1 MNIIIIGAGQ
11 IGLHLAR
18 SLSGAAHD
26 IVVIESNEKLADSCS
41 NEIDGRVIHGSG
53 TSVELLLDAGVS
65 KADLI
70 FALTSHD
77 ATNLVTCEISKR
89 LGTKKAICRV
99 SPQLVRE
106 EWIFDYRGN
115 FSLDHIFSSERL
127 SAIEISKHI
136 RNPDGIAIQEIA
148 RGRIEIQ
155 QVRIPDHST
164 ACGKSLIELNLPE
177 RVRVAAIQ
185 RAEKSFIPTAE
196 EIIQA
201 NDQITL
207 FGDPSK
213 LSKTAS
219 TLRSKNEKEKSTN
232 IVILGGGEYGVSLAQ
247 MISSWGCQI
256 RIFEKDQDLAEQL
269 AEELAG
275 TATVIHA
282 DATSLNEL
290 REEQIGEADFFI
302 STTQSDEDNVMTCL
316 QAHNLG
322 TKNCLPLIHRTDY
335 ANSVNQSKNK
345 LGIKEAIIPRE
356 TVRRELM
363 RFITSDKY
371 HVVKKI
377 PAGEIIETTI
387 REKSKVAGKKIEEIA
402 LPAGSIFI
410 ALIKGIH
417 AKVASAN
424 DVIDVGDTVF
434 SIVSDEAKKSFLKLV
449 AR

>member
-1 MNIIIIGAGQ
+1 
-11 IGLHLAR
+11 
-18 SLSGAAHD
+18 
-26 IVVIESNEKLADSCS
+26 
-41 NEIDGRVIHGSG
+41 
-53 TSVELLLDAGVS
+53 
-65 KADLI
+65 
-70 FALTSHD
+70 
-77 ATNLVTCEISKR
+77 
-89 LGTKKAICRV
+89 
-99 SPQLVRE
+99 
-106 EWIFDYRGN
+106 
-115 FSLDHIFSSERL
+115 
-127 SAIEISKHI
+127 
-136 RNPDGIAIQEIA
+136 
-148 RGRIEIQ
+148 
-155 QVRIPDHST
+155 
-164 ACGKSLIELNLPE
+164 
-177 RVRVAAIQ
+177 
-185 RAEKSFIPTAE
+185 
-196 EIIQA
+196 
-201 NDQITL
+201 
-207 FGDPSK
+207 
-213 LSKTAS
+213 
-219 TLRSKNEKEKSTN
+219 
-232 IVILGGGEYGVSLAQ
+232 

-377 PAGEIIETTI
+377 PAGEIIVTTI
-387 REKSKVAGKKIEEIA
+387 REISKVAGKKIEEIA

-410 ALIKGIH
+410 ALFKGSH